1 MAQLIIDSREFDY
14 GYIYS
19 GVTNRLGFIM
29 QYISSGQAESLASY
43 YASNE
48 SSIKERL
55 DEFYNKLDQ
64 LIADN

>member
-1 MAQLIIDSREFDY
+1 
-14 GYIYS
+14 
-19 GVTNRLGFIM
+19 M